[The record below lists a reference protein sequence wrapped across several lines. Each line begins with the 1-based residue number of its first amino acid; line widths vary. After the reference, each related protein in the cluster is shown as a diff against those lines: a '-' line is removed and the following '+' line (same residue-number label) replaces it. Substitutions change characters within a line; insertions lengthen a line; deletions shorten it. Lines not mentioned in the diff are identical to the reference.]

1 MRGPRKQMAA
11 DTAKG
16 KGKGVVA
23 AVQGRKGESSTV
35 SFVSSLRAARQLQIK
50 SFTEETLGS

>member
-11 DTAKG
+11 DTA

>member
-1 MRGPRKQMAA
+1 MAA
-11 DTAKG
+11 DRAKG

-50 SFTEETLGS
+50 SFTEERLGS